1 MNSPT
6 ALIFGVTGQDG
17 AYLSKILLENGYKV
31 FGTSRDLITA
41 NKTNLERLG
50 IQNDVKL
57 ITTNLSQFRS
67 IIIALDKT
75 KPDMVFH
82 LAGQSSVGLS
92 FELPYESVESIL
104 ISTLNILE
112 ALKLL
117 NKKIKLFLPC
127 SSDCFGTTT
136 KNNPANESTPF
147 DPKSPYAVAKASSYW
162 LAKTYREA
170 YGLNV
175 AVGFLSNHES
185 PLRGRH
191 FVTSKLFGG
200 IRKILNKEID
210 CLSFGNTEIIRD
222 WGWAPLYAE
231 AIYKITT
238 KQPKND
244 FIVSSG
250 KSYSLKQVIEKSFKI
265 AGIENSSEYLKIN
278 NNDIRPN
285 EIKSCYLDSSKIKT
299 YLNWEHNLSLDEMLY
314 KLINEELY

>member
-1 MNSPT
+1 MYSPT
-6 ALIFGVTGQDG
+6 ALIFGITGQDG

-31 FGTSRDLITA
+31 FGTSRDLVTA
-41 NKTNLERLG
+41 NKTKLEKLG
-50 IQNDVKL
+50 IHNDVEV
-57 ITTNLSQFRS
+57 ITTSLNQFRS
-67 IIIALDKT
+67 IIMTLDKT
-75 KPDMVFH
+75 KPDIVFH
-82 LAGQSSVGLS
+82 LAGQTSVGLS
-92 FELPYESVESIL
+92 FDLPYESVESIL

-112 ALKLL
+112 ALKLF
-117 NKKIKLFLPC
+117 NKKIKFFLPC

-136 KNNPANESTPF
+136 KDNPANECSPF

-175 AVGFLSNHES
+175 AIGFLSNHES
-185 PLRGRH
+185 PLRGKH

-210 CLSFGNTEIIRD
+210 YLSFGNTAIIRD

-238 KQPKND
+238 KQSKDD
-244 FIVSSG
+244 FIISSG
-250 KSYSLKQVIEKSFKI
+250 KSFSLKQVIEKSFKI
-265 AGIENSSEYLKIN
+265 AGIGNSSKYLKIN
-278 NNDIRPN
+278 NCDIRPN
-285 EIKSCYLDSSKIKT
+285 EIKSCYLDPTKIKT
-299 YLNWEHNLSLDEMLY
+299 YLNWEHNITLDEMIY

>member
-6 ALIFGVTGQDG
+6 ALIFGITGQDG

-31 FGTSRDLITA
+31 FGTSRDVITA
-41 NKTNLERLG
+41 NKAKLERLG
-50 IQNDVKL
+50 IQNDVEV
-57 ITTNLSQFRS
+57 ITTSLNQFRS
-67 IIIALDKT
+67 VIMTLDKT
-75 KPDMVFH
+75 KPDLVFH
-82 LAGQSSVGLS
+82 LAGQTSVGLS

-112 ALKLL
+112 AIKLF
-117 NKKIKLFLPC
+117 NKRIKLFLPC

-136 KNNPANESTPF
+136 KNNPANETTPF

-175 AVGFLSNHES
+175 SIGFLSNHES
-185 PLRGRH
+185 PLRGKH

-200 IRKILNKEID
+200 IRKILNKKID
-210 CLSFGNTEIIRD
+210 HLSFGNTEIIRD

-231 AIYKITT
+231 AIYKIIINHY
-238 KQPKND
+238 KND
-244 FIVSSG
+244 FIISSG
-250 KSYSLKQVIEKSFKI
+250 KSYSLKEVIDKSFKI
-265 AGIENSSEYLKIN
+265 AGLSNSSKYLKLN

-285 EIKSCYLDSSKIKT
+285 EIKSCYLDSSKIKQF
-299 YLNWEHNLSLDEMLY
+299 LNWEHNISLDEMIY